1 MAAALGGRVAGRAAS
16 RGPGRRRAGTQGGR
30 AGSAAPRGLGGG
42 LAERELRELL
52 LLLPL
57 PGPRAAPAPSSSLS
71 PSLSWAWPCVVSDLS
86 GSCVLDCRERLAVA
100 CGAAAGRAESETPEA
115 DALGSSAS
123 PPYPPIP
130 EGPRSRGPP
139 PLPAPPPRSLSSALW
154 LHASLCLATWVLNHQ
169 LPCLLSTWEE
179 EGGRGTGPGALSLTG
194 TGQPSQRCCTHTPHG
209 PAFGPW
215 APPWE
220 TGQENSEPGLTALR
234 VTSGLSNRHTSSLGQ
249 DVCLFWGKE

>member
-1 MAAALGGRVAGRAAS
+1 MPSVGWLQAAPSPGGAGPRWVSPRPRQSMAAALGGRVAGRAAS

-52 LLLPL
+52 LLLAL

-139 PLPAPPPRSLSSALW
+139 PLPAPPPHGPCPLPCGFMPLSAL
-154 LHASLCLATWVLNHQ
+154 
-169 LPCLLSTWEE
+169 
-179 EGGRGTGPGALSLTG
+179 R
-194 TGQPSQRCCTHTPHG
+194 HG
-209 PAFGPW
+209 
-215 APPWE
+215 
-220 TGQENSEPGLTALR
+220 
-234 VTSGLSNRHTSSLGQ
+234 
-249 DVCLFWGKE
+249 C

>member
-52 LLLPL
+52 LLLAL

-139 PLPAPPPRSLSSALW
+139 PLPAPPPTVLVLCPVASCLSLPCDMGAEPPAPVSAL
-154 LHASLCLATWVLNHQ
+154 HV
-169 LPCLLSTWEE
+169 
-179 EGGRGTGPGALSLTG
+179 GRRRGE
-194 TGQPSQRCCTHTPHG
+194 RHG
-209 PAFGPW
+209 PRGPVSHRN
-215 APPWE
+215 
-220 TGQENSEPGLTALR
+220 GTALPEM
-234 VTSGLSNRHTSSLGQ
+234 LHTHPPRPGIRALGSSLG
-249 DVCLFWGKE
+249 DRAGEL